1 MSEIYDMKDISCVH
15 CKIPFPKRMSMVSG
29 KGGKLT
35 KGMIMLCSSCG
46 GAQILG
52 DSEWR
57 PLTKE
62 DFGRLPR
69 QSKEALAK
77 ISRGLWDK
85 LKSGAEWSPYAK
97 N

>member
-1 MSEIYDMKDISCVH
+1 
-15 CKIPFPKRMSMVSG
+15 MVSG

-35 KGMIMLCSSCG
+35 QGMIMLCSSCG